1 MTVDKLFKK
10 KSTND
15 IDIVRQNDVK
25 KKTYPLQLILVIVL
39 RMVIRTLGR
48 FIFTG

>member
-15 IDIVRQNDVK
+15 IDIVSQNDV

-48 FIFTG
+48 FSFTG